1 MKCKIH
7 TSHSMCIKKSAGRCY
22 TISLALQRQ
31 SNLHRI
37 LNNALC
43 TDGMPVYRQTHT
55 KHTESLAILSS
66 ITHDVSGSNDSAS
79 LG

>member
-1 MKCKIH
+1 MQNSYKSLHVHKKISWEMLH
-7 TSHSMCIKKSAGRCY
+7 NLI
-22 TISLALQRQ
+22 RQ

-37 LNNALC
+37 LNNASC

-66 ITHDVSGSNDSAS
+66 IPHDVSGSNDSAS